1 MNQDMKH
8 IIIVCEGET
17 EQEFVRDILRQPFL
31 CRGILLDFPKIKR
44 SNGGI
49 VKWNLLKEQIE
60 RHLREGRKPY
70 VTTFIDYYG
79 ISDKHQFPSWVEA
92 HKISDKSRRI
102 DCLQQAMRNDIHE
115 ELRSRFIPY
124 IQLHEFEAL
133 LFIDE
138 ESIVAAEIDCSIDR
152 TKLRK
157 VLADFPDPETIN
169 NHIETSP
176 SHRLEQII
184 TGYNKV
190 LHGNIIALRI
200 GLQHIREKAKGFNQW
215 LSQLESIV

>member
-1 MNQDMKH
+1 MNQEMKR

-17 EQEFVRDILRQPFL
+17 EQKFVRDILCQPFL
-31 CRGILLDFPKIKR
+31 SRGILLNDPRIKY

-49 VKWNLLKEQIE
+49 VKWNPLKAQIE
-60 RHLREGRKPY
+60 RHLREGDKPY

-79 ISDKHQFPSWVEA
+79 ISDKHQFPDWDEA
-92 HKISDKSRRI
+92 HKIPDKGQCI
-102 DCLQQAMRNDIHE
+102 DCLQQAMREDIHE

-138 ESIVAAEIDCSIDR
+138 KSIVAAAIDCLIDR

-190 LHGNIIALRI
+190 LHGNIIALSI
-200 GLQHIREKAKGFNQW
+200 GLERIREKAKRFDQW
-215 LSQLESIV
+215 LSQLESLA

>member
-1 MNQDMKH
+1 MITTASVNRYQ
-8 IIIVCEGET
+8 
-17 EQEFVRDILRQPFL
+17 
-31 CRGILLDFPKIKR
+31 FPK
-44 SNGGI
+44 
-49 VKWNLLKEQIE
+49 W
-60 RHLREGRKPY
+60 
-70 VTTFIDYYG
+70 D
-79 ISDKHQFPSWVEA
+79 EA
-92 HKISDKSRRI
+92 HKIPDKGQRI
-102 DCLQQAMRNDIHE
+102 DCLQQAMREDIHE

-157 VLADFPDPETIN
+157 VLADFPDPEMIN

-190 LHGNIIALRI
+190 LHGNIIALSI
-200 GLQHIREKAKGFNQW
+200 GLERIREKAKRFNQW
-215 LSQLESIV
+215 LSQLESIA

>member
-1 MNQDMKH
+1 MNQEMKR

-31 CRGILLDFPKIKR
+31 SRLILLNEPKIKY

-49 VKWNLLKEQIE
+49 VKWNLLKAQIE
-60 RHLREGRKPY
+60 RHLREGDKPY

-79 ISDKHQFPSWVEA
+79 ISDKHQFPDWDEA
-92 HKISDKSRRI
+92 YKIPDKGQRI
-102 DCLQQAMRNDIHE
+102 DCLQQAMREDIHE

-138 ESIVAAEIDCSIDR
+138 ESIVAAAIDCSIDR

-190 LHGNIIALRI
+190 LHGNIIALSI
-200 GLQHIREKAKGFNQW
+200 GLERIREKAKRFDQW
-215 LSQLESIV
+215 LSQLESLA

>member
-1 MNQDMKH
+1 MNQEMKR

-17 EQEFVRDILRQPFL
+17 EQEFVSDILRPPFL
-31 CRGILLDFPKIKR
+31 SRGILLNDPKIKC

-49 VKWNLLKEQIE
+49 VKWNPLKAQIE
-60 RHLREGRKPY
+60 RHLREGDKPY

-79 ISDKHQFPSWVEA
+79 ISNRYQFPKWDEA
-92 HKISDKSRRI
+92 HKIPDKGQRI
-102 DCLQQAMRNDIHE
+102 DCLQQAMREDIHE
-115 ELRSRFIPY
+115 ELRGRFIPY

-138 ESIVAAEIDCSIDR
+138 ESIVAAAIDCSIDR

-169 NHIETSP
+169 NHIEPSP

-184 TGYNKV
+184 TGCNKV
-190 LHGNIIALRI
+190 LHGNIIALSI
-200 GLQHIREKAKGFNQW
+200 GLERIREKAKRFDQW
-215 LSQLESIV
+215 LSQLESLA